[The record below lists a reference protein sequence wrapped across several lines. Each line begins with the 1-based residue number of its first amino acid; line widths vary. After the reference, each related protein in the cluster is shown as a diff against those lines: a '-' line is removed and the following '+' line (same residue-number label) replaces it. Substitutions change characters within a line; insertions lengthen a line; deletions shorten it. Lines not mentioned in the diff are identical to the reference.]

1 MKAVNG
7 GYRQNNVWFIDG
19 DGNISEYDFGDLE
32 FPYFYSPNKIEYS
45 GIVNVLKEKIKVLYK
60 NGVKEMEVYKYSV
73 ASPYIVKAI
82 KEANLEN
89 IYIEANIV
97 YLERRLGADGI
108 VEWVKPCRYAYVDIE
123 ADKEKI
129 TLIGLIVMNDGKA
142 EDYIYFNT
150 AEEFID
156 YIEERKIIMLLAWNG
171 KAYDFAVLDKYLNK
185 YEYWKYIL
193 KVDAMDLYSYFTRSI
208 SRSLDFVG
216 REEGLGGKLDIK
228 IAGLVE
234 YNKRDVELMRDIIE
248 NNNLV
253 ESFFEIANITGIKP
267 DLNNYRETWIVE
279 NYIMKNRELFDNIY
293 LLDKATYET
302 AEEYAGAYI
311 FIKEAGIFENVAVYD
326 INSLYPSV
334 FLYEDLNNECC
345 EYIYKFWRKLIRIF
359 WEYKEKYRNIDK
371 IKYNIYK
378 VFVNGSYGV
387 FGTPFFRYYD
397 KTIAEFITSKGRET
411 LMKMRTVLEK
421 AGYNVI
427 YSDTDSAFAIVGN
440 RENAESILKY
450 LNKSI
455 FPYEAKID
463 KYFVRVFFTEDESGK
478 AIKKRY
484 AGLTDDGKI
493 IVVGFEAVRKD
504 WCFLARDTQYKL
516 IEIGL
521 TSANKREA
529 YAKMKEYI
537 RAVRTKLFTG
547 QVSLDDL
554 AIVKSFDVEK
564 QYKVK
569 TQTLKAIEQ
578 MNANDSELRIQF
590 VEYFFGRGGK
600 ILVRNMDENKLRGL
614 IDYNL
619 YWEKQI
625 KPSANRIMAVFEEKM
640 TLDDFSSA
648 EKDVYTHVNGGR
660 IDVLSKNE

>member
-1 MKAVNG
+1 MITAVNG
-7 GYRQNNVWFIDG
+7 GYKQNNVWFIDG
-19 DGNISEYDFGDLE
+19 NGNISEYDFGDLE

-60 NGVKEMEVYKYSV
+60 NGVKEMEVYKYAV

-89 IYIEANIV
+89 TYIEANIV

-108 VEWVKPCRYAYVDIE
+108 VEWVKPRRYAYLDIE

-150 AEEFID
+150 ADEFID
-156 YIEERKIIMLLAWNG
+156 YIEKRKIAMLLAWNG
-171 KAYDFAVLDKYLNK
+171 KTYDFAVLDKYLDK
-185 YEYWKYIL
+185 YEYWKRIL

-208 SRSLDFVG
+208 SRALDFVG

-228 IAGLVE
+228 TVGLIE

-279 NYIMKNRELFDNIY
+279 NYIMKNRKLFNNLY
-293 LLDKATYET
+293 LLDKAGYES
-302 AEEYAGAYI
+302 AEEYEGAYI

-345 EYIYKFWRKLIRIF
+345 DYIYKFWRKLIRVF
-359 WEYKEKYRNIDK
+359 WEYKERYRNVDK

-397 KTIAEFITSKGRET
+397 KTIAEFITAKGRET
-411 LMKMRTVLEK
+411 LMKMRDTLEK
-421 AGYNVI
+421 MGFNVI
-427 YSDTDSAFAIVGN
+427 YSDTDSAFAVVGN
-440 RENAESILKY
+440 IENAERILKY

-493 IVVGFEAVRKD
+493 VVVGFEAVRKD

-521 TSANKREA
+521 MSADKREA
-529 YAKMKEYI
+529 YVKMKEYV
-537 RAVRTKLFTG
+537 RAVKTKLFTG
-547 QVSLDDL
+547 QASLDDL
-554 AIVKSFDVEK
+554 AIVKSFDMEK

-578 MNANDSELRIQF
+578 MNLKDSELRIQF
-590 VEYFFGRGGK
+590 VEYFFGRGNK
-600 ILVRNMDENKLRGL
+600 ILVRNTDENKLRGM
-614 IDYNL
+614 IDYNM

-625 KPSANRIMAVFEEKM
+625 KPSAERIMATFEEKM

-648 EKDVYTHVNGGR
+648 NNGVYLHVNGGKS
-660 IDVLSKNE
+660 DV

>member
-1 MKAVNG
+1 MITAVNG
-7 GYRQNNVWFIDG
+7 GYKQNNVWFIDG
-19 DGNISEYDFGDLE
+19 NGNISEYDFGDLE

-60 NGVKEMEVYKYSV
+60 NGVKEMEVYKYAV

-89 IYIEANIV
+89 TYIEANIV

-108 VEWVKPCRYAYVDIE
+108 VEWVKPRRYAYLDIE

-150 AEEFID
+150 ADEFID
-156 YIEERKIIMLLAWNG
+156 YIEERKIAMLLAWNG
-171 KAYDFAVLDKYLNK
+171 KTYDFAVLDKYLDK
-185 YEYWKYIL
+185 YEYWKRIL

-208 SRSLDFVG
+208 SRALDFVG

-228 IAGLVE
+228 TAGLIE

-279 NYIMKNRELFDNIY
+279 NYIMKNRKLFNNLY
-293 LLDKATYET
+293 LLDKAGYES
-302 AEEYAGAYI
+302 AEEYEGAYI

-345 EYIYKFWRKLIRIF
+345 DYIYKFWRKLIRVF
-359 WEYKEKYRNIDK
+359 WEYKERYRNVDK

-397 KTIAEFITSKGRET
+397 KTIAEFITAKGRET
-411 LMKMRTVLEK
+411 LMKMRETLEK
-421 AGYNVI
+421 MGFNVI
-427 YSDTDSAFAIVGN
+427 YSDTDSAFAVVGN
-440 RENAESILKY
+440 IENAERILKY

-493 IVVGFEAVRKD
+493 VVVGFEAVRKD

-521 TSANKREA
+521 MSENKREA
-529 YAKMKEYI
+529 YVKMKEYV
-537 RAVRTKLFTG
+537 RAVKTKLFTG
-547 QVSLDDL
+547 QASLDDL
-554 AIVKSFDVEK
+554 AIVKSFDMEK

-578 MNANDSELRIQF
+578 MNLKDSELRIQF
-590 VEYFFGRGGK
+590 VEYFFGRGNK
-600 ILVRNMDENKLRGL
+600 ILVRNTDENKLRGM
-614 IDYNL
+614 IDYNM

-625 KPSANRIMAVFEEKM
+625 KPSAERIMATFEEKM

-648 EKDVYTHVNGGR
+648 NNGVYLHVNGGKS
-660 IDVLSKNE
+660 DV